1 MIELIPGKRYYGRW
15 GMGWMVLVNG
25 QPHHEMTKDGALE
38 FINELRSAR
47 GSLTICRP

>member
-25 QPHHEMTKDGALE
+25 QPEKEALDLVHESGIEIL
-38 FINELRSAR
+38 N
-47 GSLTICRP
+47 